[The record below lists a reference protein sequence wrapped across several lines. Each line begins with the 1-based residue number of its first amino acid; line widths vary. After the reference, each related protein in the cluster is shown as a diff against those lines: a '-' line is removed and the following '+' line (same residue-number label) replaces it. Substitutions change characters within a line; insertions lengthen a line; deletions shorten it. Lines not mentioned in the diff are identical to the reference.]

1 MHAEFGPSVQA
12 KPGWGTIPK
21 PSQRTPTT
29 ETMRSKQRRLYAFI
43 STLFGLLVGL
53 FVGLFVCLFVCLLLD
68 SKFGSFG
75 RINFGG
81 LWSWF

>member
-1 MHAEFGPSVQA
+1 MHAEFGPSHGPEPVQA

-43 STLFGLLVGL
+43 STLFGL
-53 FVGLFVCLFVCLLLD
+53 FVCLFVCLFVGLFVVGFEIW
-68 SKFGSFG
+68 KF
-75 RINFGG
+75 
-81 LWSWF
+81 WED